1 MANGSDRDG
10 IKFYYEW
17 EDQIEAL
24 PEELQLEVIKA
35 IWHYDRLGE
44 KPNTENPILRVLL
57 DKYYVEVD
65 IQQEKWEKKAGRPA
79 TYPLSDFIPLFE
91 ANLTDK
97 QIAEKLGCSTKTVS
111 RKRKEQAENEK
122 KEKENKIKES
132 KAVLCPMSGQETK
145 VLSNPQQSST
155 KSLEEQLKEYGF

>member
-1 MANGSDRDG
+1 MANGADRDG

-44 KPNTENPILRVLL
+44 KPKTENPILRVLL

-79 TYPLSDFIPLFE
+79 TYPLEDFIPLFE
-91 ANLTDK
+91 ANLSDK
-97 QIAEKLGCSTKTVS
+97 QIADKLGCSTKTVS
-111 RKRKEQAENEK
+111 RKRKEHTENER
-122 KEKENKIKES
+122 KEKENKEKES

-145 VLSNPQQSST
+145 VLSNT
-155 KSLEEQLKEYGF
+155 EQNEADALKEKMKEYGF